1 MSSPSCANES
11 TIASRLES
19 RQWMSP
25 VAATRSR
32 PSPPDTRPSP
42 LPEAIVASLPAC
54 PNVYRLSRLGTE
66 REDMAEGL
74 GKNEVAAELTDSLK
88 RSIAALERQEIPYVL
103 GGGLG
108 CWARGGP
115 PSSNDIDLM
124 LKPEDAERAQE
135 ALAEAGMRPE
145 TPPEQW
151 LRKAWDGDILIDL
164 IYEPS
169 GMTVDDEVIA
179 RGETMSVEAMEIRV
193 MDLDDILTTKLLA
206 LDEHSADYRDLIL
219 ITRSL
224 REQIDWEQLRERTAA
239 SPFAPA

>member
-1 MSSPSCANES
+1 ME
-11 TIASRLES
+11 
-19 RQWMSP
+19 Q
-25 VAATRSR
+25 
-32 PSPPDTRPSP
+32 
-42 LPEAIVASLPAC
+42 
-54 PNVYRLSRLGTE
+54 
-66 REDMAEGL
+66 MAEGL

-88 RSIAALERQEIPYVL
+88 RSIAALERAEVPYVL

-169 GMTVDDEVIA
+169 GMTIDDEVIA
-179 RGETMSVEAMEIRV
+179 RGEEMSVEAMQIRV
-193 MDLDDILTTKLLA
+193 MDLDDLLVTKLLA

-224 REQIDWEQLRERTAA
+224 REQIDWAQLRDRTAA
-239 SPFAPA
+239 SPFARAFFTLADGLEISPGAAAGASLER

>member
-1 MSSPSCANES
+1 
-11 TIASRLES
+11 
-19 RQWMSP
+19 
-25 VAATRSR
+25 
-32 PSPPDTRPSP
+32 
-42 LPEAIVASLPAC
+42 
-54 PNVYRLSRLGTE
+54 
-66 REDMAEGL
+66 MAEGL
-74 GKNEVAAELTDSLK
+74 GKNEVAAALTESLK
-88 RSIAALERQEIPYVL
+88 RAIAALERQEIPYVL

-169 GMTVDDEVIA
+169 GMTIDDEVIA
-179 RGETMSVEAMEIRV
+179 RGEEMSVEAMQIRV
-193 MDLDDILTTKLLA
+193 MDLDDLLTTKLLA

-239 SPFAPA
+239 SPFARAFFALADGLEISPGAAATASAES

>member
-1 MSSPSCANES
+1 ME
-11 TIASRLES
+11 
-19 RQWMSP
+19 
-25 VAATRSR
+25 
-32 PSPPDTRPSP
+32 
-42 LPEAIVASLPAC
+42 
-54 PNVYRLSRLGTE
+54 GTE
-66 REDMAEGL
+66 QVSMAEGL
-74 GKNEVAAELTDSLK
+74 GKNEVAPELTDSLK
-88 RSIAALERQEIPYVL
+88 RSIAALERREIPYVL

-124 LKPEDAERAQE
+124 LKPEDAELAQE

-169 GMTVDDEVIA
+169 GMRVDDEVIA
-179 RGETMSVEAMEIRV
+179 RGEEMSVEAMQIRV
-193 MDLDDILTTKLLA
+193 MDLDDILATKLFA

-224 REQIDWEQLRERTAA
+224 REQIDWAQLRERTAS
-239 SPFAPA
+239 SPFARAFFTLADGLEISPAAAGVSLEG

>member
-1 MSSPSCANES
+1 
-11 TIASRLES
+11 
-19 RQWMSP
+19 
-25 VAATRSR
+25 
-32 PSPPDTRPSP
+32 
-42 LPEAIVASLPAC
+42 
-54 PNVYRLSRLGTE
+54 
-66 REDMAEGL
+66 MAEGL
-74 GKNEVAAELTDSLK
+74 GKNEVAAALTDSLK

-169 GMTVDDEVIA
+169 GMVVDDEVIA
-179 RGETMSVEAMEIRV
+179 RGEEMSVEAMQIRV
-193 MDLDDILTTKLLA
+193 MDLDDILATKLLA

-239 SPFAPA
+239 SPFARAFFALADGLEISPGAAAAATAEA

>member
-1 MSSPSCANES
+1 MN
-11 TIASRLES
+11 
-19 RQWMSP
+19 Q
-25 VAATRSR
+25 
-32 PSPPDTRPSP
+32 
-42 LPEAIVASLPAC
+42 
-54 PNVYRLSRLGTE
+54 
-66 REDMAEGL
+66 MAEGL

-88 RSIAALERQEIPYVL
+88 RSIAALERRDVPYLL

-169 GMTVDDEVIA
+169 GMRIDDEVIA
-179 RGETMSVEAMEIRV
+179 RGEEMSVEAMQIRV
-193 MDLDDILTTKLLA
+193 MDLDDILVTKLLA

-224 REQIDWEQLRERTAA
+224 REQIDWAQLRERTAA
-239 SPFAPA
+239 SPFASAFFTLAEGLEISPGAAATPAPVET

>member
-1 MSSPSCANES
+1 
-11 TIASRLES
+11 
-19 RQWMSP
+19 
-25 VAATRSR
+25 
-32 PSPPDTRPSP
+32 
-42 LPEAIVASLPAC
+42 
-54 PNVYRLSRLGTE
+54 
-66 REDMAEGL
+66 MAENV
-74 GKNEVAAELTDSLK
+74 GKSEVAEELTDSLK
-88 RSIAALERQEIPYVL
+88 KAVAALEGREVPYLL

-124 LKPEDAERAQE
+124 LKPADAERAQE

-151 LRKAWDGDILIDL
+151 LLKAWDGDILIDL
-164 IYEPS
+164 IFEPS
-169 GMTVDDEVIA
+169 GMQIDDEVIG
-179 RGETMSVEAMEIRV
+179 RGEELNVMAMQVRV
-193 MDLDDILTTKLLA
+193 MDLGDILVTKLLA

-239 SPFAPA
+239 SPFARAFFTLADGLEISSVPAPEPSAVES